1 VLAAASPEAIDVTG
15 WEACLP
21 ETAKVAVFQNQKMI
35 SKSLMPFHF
44 PGISGSKDVLSTH
57 VP

>member
-1 VLAAASPEAIDVTG
+1 MFDTQRSNQSERRQARKPV
-15 WEACLP
+15 C
-21 ETAKVAVFQNQKMI
+21 ETARLAVFHQKMI

-44 PGISGSKDVLSTH
+44 PGMFGSNDVLSIH